1 MAVMTKRNGVL
12 GWEFHQTYID
22 GTNQEAIE
30 LPFQPHGYSIQITPV
45 GGTAR
50 WEASNDMVNWIQWN
64 DGLIAIST
72 ASFMVPMRYGRV
84 VHGSATSSTIAIW
97 GQE

>member
-30 LPFQPHGYSIQITPV
+30 LPFQ
-45 GGTAR
+45 R
-50 WEASNDMVNWIQWN
+50 RK
-64 DGLIAIST
+64 
-72 ASFMVPMRYGRV
+72 RYLYLG
-84 VHGSATSSTIAIW
+84 
-97 GQE
+97 